1 MQHSRGKSRPSYK
14 FFVKLMTPK
23 GKVFSGGV
31 SAAEFTWLNG
41 VLQLEP
47 GNVSYFG
54 AVNTGELSLRIG
66 KRCRYFTVVHAA
78 ASFENSRLTI
88 VAEII
93 QPTTEPVRNCSN
105 PACACVVLTPE
116 GASLHPSIVTASGN
130 PGRAKTKG
138 TA

>member
-1 MQHSRGKSRPSYK
+1 MPQSPTKVRSRHN

-47 GNVSYFG
+47 GDVSYFG

-66 KRCRYFTVVHAA
+66 KRCRFFTVVHAA
-78 ASFENSRLTI
+78 ASFEKGRLTI

-93 QPTTEPVRNCSN
+93 QPTAEPVRNCSN
-105 PACACVVLTPE
+105 PSCACVVMTSQ
-116 GASLHPSIVTASGN
+116 GGSLHPPITDSANTS
-130 PGRAKTKG
+130 PLAKRQRG
-138 TA
+138 A